1 MFLSAIAAII
11 VALVFPAAAIAQQ
24 ITPTSG
30 EEWYK
35 VATARSNEPPGFHA

>member
-24 ITPTSG
+24 PTSG

-35 VATARSNEPPGFHA
+35 VATARSNELPGFHA